1 MPLEVC
7 FCALAARADRDG
19 VILER
24 RARRRKFK
32 QMRTS
37 TVLSDDEE
45 ADTVWAAPVFLRV
58 DLCLYWLWDPIQG
71 QRGQLGD
78 RSRNRMADALSAMA
92 DTRRLTGAG
101 RLKIILEAMAC
112 WRMKLLHRWT
122 HTRMSIPF
130 SQERTQAPG
139 CRIDPHTS
147 ILAHR
152 T

>member
-19 VILER
+19 VVLER

-71 QRGQLGD
+71 QRGQWGD

-112 WRMKLLHRWT
+112 WRMKLLHR
-122 HTRMSIPF
+122 
-130 SQERTQAPG
+130 
-139 CRIDPHTS
+139 
-147 ILAHR
+147 
-152 T
+152 